1 MSEQPL
7 SLTELYNRGKEKY
20 QKIGWARTFP
30 PDSNTQSAVQANRKI
45 LDSIFIEPRYFE
57 PVESNP
63 GVTLFGMKLKT
74 PAFCSAISRTPWMTD
89 ADLVDIARGLAK
101 AGSML
106 VLGIGGSEVMQSCI
120 DTGVPVVKM
129 VKPYRNTEL
138 IYQQKVHDA
147 EKRGAVAVAVGMD
160 IDHFYGSFR
169 DGRSERADTFAP
181 QQTADIR
188 QAISG
193 TKLPFIIK
201 GVLSVS
207 DAEKAAGIGAACVEV
222 SNHGWSPLDCSV
234 PAVLAL
240 PKVVEAVGGRMM
252 VLIDSGFKTGNDVF
266 KALALGAKGVG
277 FASSILL
284 AHAAGGAEGVEQLMN
299 FITLELS
306 RTMAVTGCPTVAAVN
321 RSRIVPMPGLI
332 F

>member
-1 MSEQPL
+1 MSERPL
-7 SLTELYNRGKEKY
+7 TLTELYNRGKEKY
-20 QKIGWARTFP
+20 QKMGWLRTFP
-30 PDSNTQSAVQANRKI
+30 PDAGTGASIQANRKI
-45 LDSIFIEPRYFE
+45 LDSIFIEPRYFD
-57 PVESNP
+57 PVESDP
-63 GVTLFGMKLKT
+63 GVTLFGIKLKT

-89 ADLVDIARGLAK
+89 TDLVDIARGQAK

-106 VLGIGGSEVMQSCI
+106 VLGIGGSEVMRSCI

-138 IYQQKVHDA
+138 IYQKVCDA
-147 EKRGAVAVAVGMD
+147 EKCGAVAVGMD

-207 DAEKAAGIGAACVEV
+207 DAEKAAGIGAGCVEV

-240 PKVVEAVGGRMM
+240 PKVVEAVGGQMT
-252 VLIDSGFKTGNDVF
+252 VVIDSGFKTGNDVF

-284 AHAAGGAEGVEQLMN
+284 AHAAGGAEGVEQFMN
-299 FITLELS
+299 FITLELR
-306 RTMAVTGCPTVAAVN
+306 RTMAVSGCLTVASIN
-321 RSRIVPMPGLI
+321 RSHIVLMPGLN